1 MMLLGL
7 GGSRTGSDDL
17 AGSSALVG
25 SGAGAGADGWDVS
38 TVLIG
43 VVFSCFARVCGTS
56 SSTITTFFFRGALS
70 LAPAGRPPLLFAVG
84 SVLAGSFGSATGVVE
99 VVFST
104 TSTSVSSIFEILQG
118 F

>member
-17 AGSSALVG
+17 AGSGALVG
-25 SGAGAGADGWDVS
+25 SGAGVGADGWGAS

-43 VVFSCFARVCGTS
+43 VVFSCFARVGGTS
-56 SSTITTFFFRGALS
+56 SSTISTFFFRGALS
-70 LAPAGRPPLLFAVG
+70 LAPAGRPPLLFAAG
-84 SVLAGSFGSATGVVE
+84 SVLAASCGSATGVVE
-99 VVFST
+99 GVFST
-104 TSTSVSSIFEILQG
+104 TSAIASSIFEILQG